1 VISLSDALQQF
12 ADYHT
17 KNNHPKYA
25 RTSIRRVAEFIQLCK
40 DCGVDNWEQVTE
52 QHIQNYLSQTPKDTQ
67 PGAWRQR
74 YIAIQTF
81 FRFCVFIGLIGKEQ
95 NPLAYTP
102 TGEALTNKAQL
113 SHAAFQQ
120 LLFTIP
126 ANHQGLQDKL
136 CCLLLWSGTR
146 LGDLSQ
152 LRVVDILSFP
162 DPAKSLAET
171 LVAHR
176 GHVASNA
183 LFVTSKGQKQVIH
196 GQKFNKRLQKYATT
210 AGLTD
215 PERISS
221 GLLFQSG
228 TYQRFSTRQ
237 EGQS

>member
-1 VISLSDALQQF
+1 MIPLSDALRQF
-12 ADYHT
+12 TEYQI

-25 RTSIRRVAEFIQLCK
+25 RTSSRRIAEFAQLC
-40 DCGVDNWEQVTE
+40 GEQGIIHLEQITE
-52 QHIQNYLSQTPKDTQ
+52 RHIQQYLSQTPKETQ

-74 YIAIQTF
+74 YIAVQVF
-81 FRFCVFIGLIGKEQ
+81 FSYCVFIRLIPKAQ
-95 NPLAYTP
+95 NPLAHTP
-102 TGEALTNKAQL
+102 TAGALTNKPQISLAE
-113 SHAAFQQ
+113 FQQ

-136 CCLLLWSGTR
+136 CCLLLWHGTR
-146 LGDLSQ
+146 LRELSQ

-162 DPAKSLAET
+162 APAKSLAES

-176 GHVASNA
+176 GHVASNT
-183 LFVTSKGQKQVIH
+183 LFVTSKGQKQTIH
-196 GQKFNKRLQKYATT
+196 GQKFNKRLQKYAVT
-210 AGLTD
+210 AGLAD
-215 PERISS
+215 PERITS